1 MHDKAYKHLA
11 KYRGI
16 LSKQEIR
23 TLRGQIKAGQA
34 DAAMKGLEALLK
46 RRKHEKIDFTEQL
59 DMEGNPL

>member
-23 TLRGQIKAGQA
+23 TLRGQIKAGDVESA
-34 DAAMKGLEALLK
+34 KKGLEKLIK
-46 RRKHEKIDFTEQL
+46 RRGDLCQDPER
-59 DMEGNPL
+59 